1 MNNSNKKKIYK
12 IIIDKGDELK
22 NKLPYH
28 TSHPEGRNSYAHV
41 FQQIKL
47 KFGVSYKNI
56 SDENLVKLKNFIDEI
71 S

>member
-22 NKLPYH
+22 EELPYDP
-28 TSHPEGRNSYAHV
+28 SHPKGRNSYAHV

-56 SDENLVKLKNFIDEI
+56 SDGDLEKLKDFIDEI
-71 S
+71 N